1 MEKLLRKTGIN
12 QSLRLLLIVASL
24 VFGSSAWGQE
34 TTTIFSET
42 FDKFTGT
49 GGNDG
54 SWSGSI
60 ASSTATTSTDNT
72 GWTFTK
78 GYAAKQC
85 AKFGAKNGLGSA
97 TTPTLIFTGDATL
110 TFRAGAWSGDAKTL
124 NISISNGTLSQ
135 ATVTL
140 ADGAFTKYS
149 ISITGVTSNPT
160 ITFAGK
166 QNSKA
171 RFFLD
176 DVVITQ
182 ATTSGGGGETTLT
195 DRELS
200 FGETTSFDAE
210 VGDDTFSAPTLTG
223 VTEGATDGVTYTSSN
238 ETVASVN
245 ASTGVVTINGMGY
258 AKITA
263 SAKADAIY
271 DAGSAS
277 YDIYVY
283 DSGTLEDL
291 KAYITSTTATD
302 IYFNLTTTAVVTG
315 TNTSNAFMED
325 GSAGIYLYKNGHG
338 LTAGNS
344 FTGKVKATGMLFKD
358 SYELTEF
365 IPANTA
371 GTADIPVTGRTIQYL
386 TDSENAGYKKAE
398 SMRVKL
404 TGVTV
409 TSDLTNKM
417 CTIKQNGYSTTLYL
431 NQTDWTV
438 TNGTTYNI
446 TGYPTIFNG
455 TWEFKVI
462 DEADLKATGES
473 KTTATVTFAQE
484 SYSVQTNGEIT
495 VSATTNSTSK
505 IVYSI
510 SPEDDNV
517 SIDENTGYIVA
528 GNNAGTYTITAT
540 VAENENFTSASASCP
555 LTVTAPA
562 PPSYNVAA
570 PTYYKKITSTDELAA
585 GGTYLIVC
593 EDENCAIGSISDKKG
608 QPTPI
613 TYTANN
619 EKGINII
626 SDIAQAAEYLLE
638 KNSDGSFSL
647 KNGTNYLK
655 AKDADLSNISTV
667 TDNYA
672 KWTVSFNNG
681 NVELVC
687 KASETRQIIYRAGE
701 YNTFKNYVTE
711 NAANDEYKK
720 VQLYQKVTD
729 LAISTLTN
737 GYATFVTD
745 VPYAM
750 PKGTCGY
757 AVTVAP
763 HVGVITKT
771 EAYTEGQPVPAQT
784 ALLIGGAS
792 GTDYYPAVLK
802 EDVAATYTGENYMEG
817 KRTEEGYTDTQKGVA
832 VYYYKLA
839 LNSASKPGFYYG
851 AADGAAFQLT
861 KPTTAYL
868 AVPQSITPVNGY
880 LIDFDGEETGIST
893 ISPTNGNAN
902 GAIYNLNGIRLTQTL
917 RNLPKGVYIVNGKKV
932 IK

>member
-12 QSLRLLLIVASL
+12 QSLRLLLIIASL
-24 VFGSSAWGQE
+24 VFGSSANVWAE
-34 TTTIFSET
+34 DLTTT
-42 FDKFTGT
+42 FDWAGSTTAT
-49 GGNDG
+49 GGKADYVV
-54 SWSGSI
+54 
-60 ASSTATTSTDNT
+60 T
-72 GWTFTK
+72 
-78 GYAAKQC
+78 Q
-85 AKFGAKNGLGSA
+85 
-97 TTPTLIFTGDATL
+97 TPVTL
-110 TFRAGAWSGDAKTL
+110 TFSLGANTNNNAPRTNKEGSVRMYVGNDITISVNGDYVIKQVDFTPTSTSYNATKL
-124 NISISNGTLSQ
+124 KFNGTSLKSDSWVLSSTEQ
-135 ATVTL
+135 AASVTL
-140 ADGAFTKYS
+140 SASA
-149 ISITGVTSNPT
+149 N
-160 ITFAGK
+160 
-166 QNSKA
+166 A
-171 RFFLD
+171 RFKKI
-176 DVVITQ
+176 VVTY
-182 ATTSGGGGETTLT
+182 ASTSGGGGETTLT

-200 FGETTSFDAE
+200 FGETKSFDAG
-210 VGDDTFSAPTLTG
+210 VGGTFSAPELKG
-223 VTEGATDGVTYTSSN
+223 VTDGVTYASDN
-238 ETVASVN
+238 GDVASVD
-245 ASTGVVTINGMGY
+245 AQTGAVTINGMGH

-263 SAKADAIY
+263 SAEADATY
-271 DAGSAS
+271 KAGSAF

-283 DSGTLEDL
+283 GKGAIAGL
-291 KAYITSTTATD
+291 KAYITSTTETD
-302 IYFNLTTTAVVTG
+302 IYFNLTSTAVVTG
-315 TNTSNAFMED
+315 TNEINAFMED

-344 FTGKVKATGMLFKD
+344 FTGKVKAKGMLFKD

-365 IPANTA
+365 IPANAA
-371 GTADIPVTGRTIQYL
+371 GTAEAIPVTDRTIQDL
-386 TDSENAGYKKAE
+386 TGSDNAGYKMYE

-409 TSDLTNKM
+409 TSNLANKM
-417 CTIKQNGYSTTLYL
+417 CTIEQDGYSTTLFL
-431 NQTDWTV
+431 NQNAWTV
-438 TNGTTYNI
+438 TNGSTYNI
-446 TGYPTIFNG
+446 TGYPTIYNG

-462 DEADLKATGES
+462 DEADLEATGES
-473 KTTATVTFAQE
+473 KTAATVTFAQE

-495 VSATTNSTSK
+495 VKATTNSTSK

-517 SIDENTGYIVA
+517 SIDENTGYILA
-528 GNNAGTYTITAT
+528 GATAGTYTITAT
-540 VAENENFTSASASCP
+540 VAENESYTSASASCP

-570 PTYYKKITSTDELAA
+570 PTYYKKITSTDELAV

-593 EDENCAIGSISDKKG
+593 EDENCAIGSISSSKG

-638 KNSDGSFSL
+638 RNPDGSLSL
-647 KNGTNYLK
+647 KNGTSYLK
-655 AKDADLSNISTV
+655 ASSGSNTDLANNT
-667 TDNYA
+667 TANTNNE
-672 KWTVSFNNG
+672 KWTFDFNDG
-681 NVELVC
+681 NVELVS
-687 KASETRQIIYRAGE
+687 KVSTTRNLIYRAST
-701 YNTFKNYVTE
+701 YNVFGNYGKSSTG
-711 NAANDEYKK
+711 AEYKK

-745 VPYAM
+745 VPYVM
-750 PKGTCGY
+750 PKGACGY

-771 EAYTEGQPVPAQT
+771 EAYTEGSQVPAQT
-784 ALLIGGAS
+784 ALLIGGAP
-792 GTDYYPAVLK
+792 GTNYYPAVLK
-802 EDVAATYTGENYMEG
+802 EDVAATYSGENYMEG
-817 KRTEEGYTDTQKGVA
+817 RRTAEGYTNTQKGVA
-832 VYYYKLA
+832 VFYYKLA

-851 AADGAAFQLT
+851 AAGGEAFKLT

-893 ISPTNGNAN
+893 IAPTNSNAD
-902 GAIYNLNGIRLTQTL
+902 GAIYNLNGIRMTQTL

>member
-12 QSLRLLLIVASL
+12 QSLRLLLIVASF
-24 VFGSSAWGQE
+24 VFGSSAWGQT

-42 FDKFTGT
+42 FDNFGFD

-54 SWSGSI
+54 NFSKASG
-60 ASSTATTSTDNT
+60 TALNGSDTGFDNS
-72 GWTFTK
+72 GWTTNYVYGANKCVKIGGGSKQGFITTPSLNFT
-78 GYAAKQC
+78 
-85 AKFGAKNGLGSA
+85 GSA
-97 TTPTLIFTGDATL
+97 TLK
-110 TFRAGAWSGDAKTL
+110 FRAGAWKNAKEKTQ
-124 NISISNGTLSQ
+124 IY
-135 ATVTL
+135 V
-140 ADGAFTKYS
+140 
-149 ISITGVTSNPT
+149 SITNGKLNNEASQILVDIAAADFKDITIEITDVTSNPT
-160 ITFAGK
+160 ITFKGYQAS
-166 QNSKA
+166 NS

-182 ATTSGGGGETTLT
+182 ATTSGGG
-195 DRELS
+195 
-200 FGETTSFDAE
+200 
-210 VGDDTFSAPTLTG
+210 
-223 VTEGATDGVTYTSSN
+223 
-238 ETVASVN
+238 
-245 ASTGVVTINGMGY
+245 
-258 AKITA
+258 
-263 SAKADAIY
+263 
-271 DAGSAS
+271 
-277 YDIYVY
+277 
-283 DSGTLEDL
+283 
-291 KAYITSTTATD
+291 
-302 IYFNLTTTAVVTG
+302 
-315 TNTSNAFMED
+315 
-325 GSAGIYLYKNGHG
+325 
-338 LTAGNS
+338 
-344 FTGKVKATGMLFKD
+344 
-358 SYELTEF
+358 
-365 IPANTA
+365 
-371 GTADIPVTGRTIQYL
+371 
-386 TDSENAGYKKAE
+386 
-398 SMRVKL
+398 
-404 TGVTV
+404 
-409 TSDLTNKM
+409 
-417 CTIKQNGYSTTLYL
+417 
-431 NQTDWTV
+431 
-438 TNGTTYNI
+438 
-446 TGYPTIFNG
+446 
-455 TWEFKVI
+455 
-462 DEADLKATGES
+462 S
-473 KTTATVTFAQE
+473 KTAATVTFE
-484 SYSVQTNGEIT
+484 KEIYSVQTNGNIT
-495 VSATTNSTSK
+495 VSATTHSSSP

-510 SPEDDNV
+510 SPADGNV
-517 SIDENTGYIVA
+517 SIDENTGKIVA
-528 GNNAGTYTITAT
+528 GTTAGTYTITAS
-540 VAENENFTSASASCP
+540 VAENENFTSASATCP

-562 PPSYNVAA
+562 PPSYIVAA

-655 AKDADLSNISTV
+655 TNKADLSNVATV
-667 TDNYA
+667 TEDAA

-687 KASETRQIIYRAGE
+687 KASDTRQIIYRAGT
-701 YNTFKNYVTE
+701 YNSFKNYATSS
-711 NAANDEYKK
+711 ATTDEYKK

-745 VPYAM
+745 VPYVM
-750 PKGTCGY
+750 PKGACGY

-771 EAYTEGQPVPAQT
+771 EAYTEGSQVPAQT
-784 ALLIGGAS
+784 ALLIGGAP

-802 EDVAATYTGENYMEG
+802 EVVTATYSGENYMEG
-817 KRTEEGYTDTQKGVA
+817 RRTAEGYSNSQKGVA

-893 ISPTNGNAN
+893 IAPTNGNAD
-902 GAIYNLNGIRLTQTL
+902 GAIYNLNGIRMTQTL

>member
-1 MEKLLRKTGIN
+1 MEKLFCKKGITI
-12 QSLRLLLIVASL
+12 SLRCLLIVASL
-24 VFGSSAWGQE
+24 VFGSSAWGQT

-42 FDKFTGT
+42 FNKCNGT

-54 SWSGSI
+54 TWKGISGGSAI
-60 ASSTATTSTDNT
+60 DADNT
-72 GWTFTK
+72 GWTNVI
-78 GYAAKQC
+78 GYAASNC
-85 AKFGAKNGLGSA
+85 ARFGTKSAVGSA
-97 TTPTLIFTGDATL
+97 TTPQLNFTGDATL

-124 NISISNGTLSQ
+124 NISITSGTLSQ

-140 ADGAFTKYS
+140 ADGAFTEYS
-149 ISITGVTSNPT
+149 ISITGVTSKPK
-160 ITFAGK
+160 ITFSGK
-166 QNSKA
+166 QASKS

-176 DVVITQ
+176 DVVVTQ
-182 ATTSGGGGETTLT
+182 TTSGGGSELT
-195 DRELS
+195 DRNLS
-200 FGETTSFDAE
+200 FGATTSFDAE
-210 VGDDTFSAPTLTG
+210 VGGTFSAPTLTG
-223 VTEGATDGVTYTSSN
+223 VTTDVTYASSK
-238 ETVASVN
+238 EAVASVN
-245 ASTGVVTINGMGY
+245 ATTGVVTINGMGH
-258 AKITA
+258 ATITA
-263 SAKADAIY
+263 SAEANETYK
-271 DAGSAS
+271 AGSAF

-283 DSGTLEDL
+283 DSGTIKDL

-302 IYFNLTTTAVVTG
+302 IYFNLTTNAVVTG

-344 FTGKVKATGMLFKD
+344 FTGKVKAKGMLFKD

-371 GTADIPVTGRTIQYL
+371 VTADIPVTDWTIQDL
-386 TDSENAGYKKAE
+386 TGSGDNAGYKMAE

-417 CTIKQNGYSTTLYL
+417 CTIEQNGYSTTLYL

-446 TGYPTIFNG
+446 TGYPTIYNG

-473 KTTATVTFAQE
+473 KTAATVTFAQE
-484 SYSVQTNGEIT
+484 SYTVETKGNIT
-495 VSATTNSTSK
+495 VKATTNSTSK

-510 SPEDDNV
+510 SPADGNV
-517 SIDENTGYIVA
+517 LIDENTGYIVA

-540 VAENENFTSASASCP
+540 VAENENFTSASATCP
-555 LTVTAPA
+555 LTVTAP
-562 PPSYNVAA
+562 SFNIAA
-570 PTYYKKITSTDELAA
+570 PTYYKKITSTDELAV

-655 AKDADLSNISTV
+655 TNKDDLSNVATV
-667 TDNYA
+667 TEDAA

-687 KASETRQIIYRAGE
+687 KASDTRQIIYRAGT
-701 YNTFKNYVTE
+701 YKSFKNYVTSSLTT
-711 NAANDEYKK
+711 DGYKK

-750 PKGTCGY
+750 PKGACGY

-784 ALLIGGAS
+784 ALLIGGAP
-792 GTDYYPAVLK
+792 GTNYYPAVLK
-802 EDVAATYTGENYMEG
+802 EDVAATYSGENYMEG
-817 KRTEEGYTDTQKGVA
+817 RRTAEGYTNTQKGVA
-832 VYYYKLA
+832 VFYYKLA

-868 AVPQSITPVNGY
+868 AVPKSITPVNGY

-893 ISPTNGNAN
+893 IAPTNGNAD
-902 GAIYNLNGIRLTQTL
+902 GAIYNLNGIRMTQTL

>member
-1 MEKLLRKTGIN
+1 MEKLLRKTGITI
-12 QSLRLLLIVASL
+12 SLRCLLIVASL

-42 FDKFTGT
+42 FDQCKGT

-54 SWSGSI
+54 TWSGQNI
-60 ASSTATTSTDNT
+60 ASSTVTTDNT
-72 GWTFTK
+72 GWTLVK
-78 GYAAKQC
+78 AGGGKQC
-85 AKFGAKNGLGSA
+85 VKLGNSSNAGSA
-97 TTPTLIFTGDATL
+97 KTPSLSF
-110 TFRAGAWSGDAKTL
+110 SGDAKLSFKAAPWGTDALNLTL
-124 NISISNGTLSQ
+124 SITNGTLSK
-135 ATVTL
+135 TSLKMVKGEWTSFEI
-140 ADGAFTKYS
+140 D
-149 ISITGVTSNPT
+149 ITGVEENSNPKIT
-160 ITFAGK
+160 IAATK
-166 QNSKA
+166 

-176 DVVITQ
+176 EVKVTQ
-182 ATTSGGGGETTLT
+182 TTSSGGGETTLT

-200 FGETTSFDAE
+200 FGATTSFDAE
-210 VGDDTFSAPTLTG
+210 VGGTFSAPTLTG
-223 VTEGATDGVTYTSSN
+223 ATEGATDGVTYTSSN

-245 ASTGVVTINGMGY
+245 ASTGAVTIKGMGY

-263 SAKADAIY
+263 SAGADATY
-271 DAGSAS
+271 KAGSAS

-283 DSGTLEDL
+283 GKGTIEDL

-302 IYFNLTTTAVVTG
+302 IYFNLTSTAVVTG
-315 TNTSNAFMED
+315 TNESNAFMED
-325 GSAGIYLYKNGHG
+325 GSAGIYLYKKGHG

-344 FTGKVKATGMLFKD
+344 FTGKVKAKGMLFKD

-365 IPANTA
+365 IPANAA
-371 GTADIPVTGRTIQYL
+371 GTADIPVTVWTIQDL
-386 TDSENAGYKKAE
+386 TGSDNAGYKTTE

-409 TSDLTNKM
+409 TSDLANKM
-417 CTIKQNGYSTTLYL
+417 CTIEQDGYSTTLFL
-431 NQTDWTV
+431 DQTGWTV
-438 TNGTTYNI
+438 ANGSTYNI
-446 TGYPTIFNG
+446 TGYPTIYNG

-462 DEADLKATGES
+462 DEADLVATGES
-473 KTTATVTFAQE
+473 KTVATVTFAEE
-484 SYSVQTNGEIT
+484 SYTVETNGNIT
-495 VSATTNSTSK
+495 VSATTNSTSA

-510 SPEDDNV
+510 SPADENV
-517 SIDENTGYIVA
+517 SINAETGKIVVGA
-528 GNNAGTYTITAT
+528 KTGTYTITAT
-540 VAENENFTSASASCP
+540 VAENENFTSASANYV

-655 AKDADLSNISTV
+655 TNKADLSNISTV

-687 KASETRQIIYRAGE
+687 KASETRQIIYRAEE

-711 NAANDEYKK
+711 NAATEGYKK

-745 VPYAM
+745 VPYVM
-750 PKGTCGY
+750 PKGACGY

-771 EAYTEGQPVPAQT
+771 EAYKEGQPVPAQT
-784 ALLIGGAS
+784 ALLIGGAP
-792 GTDYYPAVLK
+792 GTNYYPAVLK
-802 EDVAATYTGENYMEG
+802 EDVAATYSGENYMEG
-817 KRTEEGYTDTQKGVA
+817 RRTAEGYTNTQKGVA
-832 VYYYKLA
+832 VFYYKLA

-861 KPTTAYL
+861 KPTTAFL
-868 AVPQSITPVNGY
+868 AVPKSITPVNGY

-893 ISPTNGNAN
+893 IAPTNGNAN
-902 GAIYNLNGIRLTQTL
+902 GAIYNLNGIRMTQTL
-917 RNLPKGVYIVNGKKV
+917 RSLPKGVYIVNGKKV

>member
-78 GYAAKQC
+78 GYAAKKC
-85 AKFGAKNGLGSA
+85 AKFGAKSGLGSA
-97 TTPTLIFTGDATL
+97 TTPKLIFTGDATL

-140 ADGAFTKYS
+140 EDGAFTVYS
-149 ISITGVTSNPT
+149 ISITGVTSNPK
-160 ITFAGK
+160 ITFSGK
-166 QNSKA
+166 QASKS

-176 DVVITQ
+176 DVVVTQ
-182 ATTSGGGGETTLT
+182 TTTSGGGGETTLT

-200 FGETTSFDAE
+200 FGETKSFDAE
-210 VGDDTFSAPTLTG
+210 VGGTFSAPTLTG
-223 VTEGATDGVTYTSSN
+223 ATEGATDGVTYTSSN

-245 ASTGVVTINGMGY
+245 ASTGAVTIKGMGY

-263 SAKADAIY
+263 SAGANETY
-271 DAGSAS
+271 NAGSAF

-283 DSGTLEDL
+283 GKGTIEDL
-291 KAYITSTTATD
+291 KGYITSETETD
-302 IYFNLTTTAVVTG
+302 IYFNFTSTAVVTG

-446 TGYPTIFNG
+446 TGYPTIYNG

-462 DEADLKATGES
+462 DKADLEATGES
-473 KTTATVTFAQE
+473 KTAATVTFAKE
-484 SYSVQTNGEIT
+484 SYTVETNGEIT
-495 VSATTNSTSK
+495 VSATTNSNSQ

-510 SPEDDNV
+510 SPADGNV
-517 SIDENTGYIVA
+517 EIDENTGYIVA

-540 VAENENFTSASASCP
+540 VAENESYTSASASCP

-562 PPSYNVAA
+562 PPSYNITA
-570 PTYYKKITSTDELAA
+570 PTYYKKITSTDELAV

-593 EDENCAIGSISDKKG
+593 EEENCAIGSVSDNKG
-608 QPTPI
+608 QPTTI
-613 TYTANN
+613 TYTTNS

-626 SDIAQAAEYLLE
+626 SDVASAVEYLLE
-638 KNSDGSFSL
+638 ENSDGSFSL

-655 AKDADLSNISTV
+655 TNKADLSNISTV
-667 TDNYA
+667 TEEAA

-687 KASETRQIIYRAGE
+687 KASDTRQIIYRAGT
-701 YNTFKNYVTE
+701 YNSFKNYATSS
-711 NAANDEYKK
+711 ATTDEYKK

-745 VPYAM
+745 VPYVM
-750 PKGTCGY
+750 PKGACGY

-771 EAYTEGQPVPAQT
+771 EAYTEGSQVPAQT
-784 ALLIGGAS
+784 ALLIGGAP
-792 GTDYYPAVLK
+792 GTNYYPAVLK
-802 EDVAATYTGENYMEG
+802 EDVTATYSGENYMEG
-817 KRTEEGYTDTQKGVA
+817 RRTAEGYTNSQKGVA

-839 LNSASKPGFYYG
+839 LNSEGNPGFYYG
-851 AADGAAFQLT
+851 ATGGAAFKLT

-868 AVPQSITPVNGY
+868 AVPKNITPVNGY

-893 ISPTNGNAN
+893 IAPTNGNAD
-902 GAIYNLNGIRLTQTL
+902 GAIYNLNGIRMTQTL

>member
-12 QSLRLLLIVASL
+12 QSLRLLLIIASF
-24 VFGSSAWGQE
+24 VFGSSANVWAEDTVVDFSAGLPNDWTKTAGTVQKQKYAGATCLQLQKNATIQSPAY
-34 TTTIFSET
+34 TTAFESMKLNIARSGNGTTMTLSYQIGTNAAVDIKTFKLTASNKFSEET
-42 FDKFTGT
+42 ITIPAAAQVSGVKFILK
-49 GGNDG
+49 
-54 SWSGSI
+54 S
-60 ASSTATTSTDNT
+60 AKSSYYVS
-72 GWTFTK
+72 K
-78 GYAAKQC
+78 
-85 AKFGAKNGLGSA
+85 
-97 TTPTLIFTGDATL
+97 ITL
-110 TFRAGAWSGDAKTL
+110 TPKT
-124 NISISNGTLSQ
+124 S
-135 ATVTL
+135 
-140 ADGAFTKYS
+140 
-149 ISITGVTSNPT
+149 
-160 ITFAGK
+160 
-166 QNSKA
+166 
-171 RFFLD
+171 
-176 DVVITQ
+176 
-182 ATTSGGGGETTLT
+182 SGGGEE
-195 DRELS
+195 RNLS
-200 FGETTSFDAE
+200 FGEKKSFDAE
-210 VGDDTFSAPTLTG
+210 VDGTFSAPTLTG
-223 VTEGATDGVTYTSSN
+223 ATDGVAYASSN
-238 ETVASVN
+238 VDVASVN
-245 ASTGVVTINGMGY
+245 ASTGAVTIKGMGY

-263 SAKADAIY
+263 SAEANATYK
-271 DAGSAS
+271 AGSAS

-283 DSGTLEDL
+283 DSGTIKDL
-291 KAYITSTTATD
+291 KAYITSDNETD
-302 IYFNLTTTAVVTG
+302 IYFNLTSTAVVTYAA
-315 TNTSNAFMED
+315 TNYAYMED
-325 GSAGIYLYKNGHG
+325 GHAGIYLYKKGHG

-344 FTGKVKATGMLFKD
+344 FTGKVTAKGLLYNQL
-358 SYELTEF
+358 YEFTDF
-365 IPANTA
+365 TPANAA
-371 GTADIPVTGRTIQYL
+371 GTADIPVTGWTIQDL

-404 TGVTV
+404 TGVTAT
-409 TSDLTNKM
+409 TSATGTS
-417 CTIKQNGYSTTLYL
+417 CTIEQGGASTTLALYNSL
-431 NQTDWTV
+431 SV
-438 TNGTTYNI
+438 TAGGVYDI
-446 TGYPTIFNG
+446 TGYPYNNNG
-455 TWEFKVI
+455 TWEFRVY
-462 DEADLKATGES
+462 EES
-473 KTTATVTFAQE
+473 CLEQKGGKTAATVTFAQE
-484 SYSVQTNGEIT
+484 SYTVETNGNIT
-495 VSATTNSTSK
+495 VSATTNSTAA

-510 SPEDDNV
+510 SPADGNV
-517 SIDENTGYIVA
+517 SIDVNTGKILA
-528 GNNAGTYTITAT
+528 GATAGTYTITAT
-540 VAENENFTSASASCP
+540 VAENENFTSASATCP

-562 PPSYNVAA
+562 PPSYNITA

-655 AKDADLSNISTV
+655 TNKADLSNVATV
-667 TDNYA
+667 TEDAA

-687 KASETRQIIYRAGE
+687 KASDTRQIIYRAGT
-701 YNTFKNYVTE
+701 YNSFKNYATSS
-711 NAANDEYKK
+711 ATTDEYKK

-745 VPYAM
+745 VPYVM
-750 PKGTCGY
+750 PKGACGY

-771 EAYTEGQPVPAQT
+771 EAYTEGSQVPAQT
-784 ALLIGGAS
+784 ALLIGGAP

-802 EDVAATYTGENYMEG
+802 EDVTATYSGENYMEG
-817 KRTEEGYTDTQKGVA
+817 RRTAEGYSNSQKGVA

-893 ISPTNGNAN
+893 IAPTNGNAD
-902 GAIYNLNGIRLTQTL
+902 GAIYNLNGIRMTQTL

>member
-1 MEKLLRKTGIN
+1 MKLNIARSGNGTTMTLSYQIGTNAAVDIKTFK
-12 QSLRLLLIVASL
+12 LTASNK
-24 VFGSSAWGQE
+24 
-34 TTTIFSET
+34 FSEET
-42 FDKFTGT
+42 ITIPAAAQVSGVKFILK
-49 GGNDG
+49 
-54 SWSGSI
+54 S
-60 ASSTATTSTDNT
+60 AKSSYYVS
-72 GWTFTK
+72 K
-78 GYAAKQC
+78 
-85 AKFGAKNGLGSA
+85 
-97 TTPTLIFTGDATL
+97 ITL
-110 TFRAGAWSGDAKTL
+110 TPKT
-124 NISISNGTLSQ
+124 S
-135 ATVTL
+135 
-140 ADGAFTKYS
+140 
-149 ISITGVTSNPT
+149 
-160 ITFAGK
+160 
-166 QNSKA
+166 
-171 RFFLD
+171 
-176 DVVITQ
+176 
-182 ATTSGGGGETTLT
+182 SGGGEETELT
-195 DRELS
+195 DRELT
-200 FGETTSFDAE
+200 FGATTSFDAE
-210 VGDDTFSAPTLTG
+210 VGGTFSAPTLTG
-223 VTEGATDGVTYTSSN
+223 VTDGVTYASSK
-238 ETVASVN
+238 EAVASVD
-245 ASTGVVTINGMGY
+245 AAGEVTINGMGH

-263 SAKADAIY
+263 SAEADATY
-271 DAGSAS
+271 KAGSAS

-283 DSGTLEDL
+283 GKGTIEGL
-291 KAYITSTTATD
+291 KAYITSTTETD

-315 TNTSNAFMED
+315 TDTSNAFMED
-325 GSAGIYLYKNGHG
+325 GSAGIYLYKNDHG
-338 LTAGNS
+338 LTAGNTY
-344 FTGKVKATGMLFKD
+344 TGKVKAKGKLFKD

-365 IPANTA
+365 IPANA
-371 GTADIPVTGRTIQYL
+371 ASTADIPVTGWTIQDL
-386 TDSENAGYKKAE
+386 TGSDNAGYKTTE

-409 TSDLTNKM
+409 TSDLANKM
-417 CTIKQNGYSTTLYL
+417 CTIEQDGYSTTLFL
-431 NQTDWTV
+431 NQNAWTV
-438 TNGTTYNI
+438 TNGSTYNI
-446 TGYPTIFNG
+446 TGYPTIYNG

-462 DEADLKATGES
+462 DEADLEATGES
-473 KTTATVTFAQE
+473 KTAATVTFAQE

-495 VSATTNSTSK
+495 VSATTNSNSQ

-510 SPEDDNV
+510 SPADGNV
-517 SIDENTGYIVA
+517 EIDENTGYIVA

-540 VAENENFTSASASCP
+540 VAENKNFTSASASCP

-655 AKDADLSNISTV
+655 TNKADLSNVATV
-667 TDNYA
+667 TEDAA

-687 KASETRQIIYRAGE
+687 KASDTRQIIYRAGT
-701 YNTFKNYVTE
+701 YNSFKNYATSS
-711 NAANDEYKK
+711 ATTDEYKK

-745 VPYAM
+745 VPYVM
-750 PKGTCGY
+750 PKGACGY

-771 EAYTEGQPVPAQT
+771 EAYTEGSQVPAQT
-784 ALLIGGAS
+784 ALLIGGAP

-802 EDVAATYTGENYMEG
+802 EDVTATYSGENYMEG
-817 KRTEEGYTDTQKGVA
+817 RRTAEGYTNSQKGVA

-893 ISPTNGNAN
+893 IAPTNGNAD
-902 GAIYNLNGIRLTQTL
+902 GAIYNLNGIRMTQTL

>member
-1 MEKLLRKTGIN
+1 MKSG
-12 QSLRLLLIVASL
+12 A
-24 VFGSSAWGQE
+24 
-34 TTTIFSET
+34 FSEYT
-42 FDKFTGT
+42 INITDV
-49 GGNDG
+49 
-54 SWSGSI
+54 
-60 ASSTATTSTDNT
+60 TA
-72 GWTFTK
+72 
-78 GYAAKQC
+78 
-85 AKFGAKNGLGSA
+85 
-97 TTPTLIFTGDATL
+97 
-110 TFRAGAWSGDAKTL
+110 
-124 NISISNGTLSQ
+124 
-135 ATVTL
+135 
-140 ADGAFTKYS
+140 
-149 ISITGVTSNPT
+149 NPT
-160 ITFAGK
+160 ITFEGYQK
-166 QNSKA
+166 SGS

-176 DVVITQ
+176 DVVVTKT
-182 ATTSGGGGETTLT
+182 TTSGGGGETTLT

-200 FGETTSFDAE
+200 FGETKSFDAE
-210 VGDDTFSAPTLTG
+210 VGGTFSAPELKGETAG
-223 VTEGATDGVTYTSSN
+223 GVTYASSN

-245 ASTGVVTINGMGY
+245 ASTGAVTIKGMGY

-263 SAKADAIY
+263 SAEADATY
-271 DAGSAS
+271 KAGSAF

-283 DSGTLEDL
+283 GKGTIEGL

-302 IYFNLTTTAVVTG
+302 IYFNLTSTAVVTG
-315 TNTSNAFMED
+315 TNESNAFMED

-344 FTGKVKATGMLFKD
+344 FTGKVKAKGMLFKD

-365 IPANTA
+365 IPANPA
-371 GTADIPVTGRTIQYL
+371 GTADIPVTNWTIHDL
-386 TDSENAGYKKAE
+386 TDNENARYKMAE

-409 TSDLTNKM
+409 TSDLANRM
-417 CTIKQNGYSTTLYL
+417 CTIEQDGYSTTLFL
-431 NQTDWTV
+431 DQTAWTV

-446 TGYPTIFNG
+446 TGYPTIYNG

-473 KTTATVTFAQE
+473 KT
-484 SYSVQTNGEIT
+484 
-495 VSATTNSTSK
+495 
-505 IVYSI
+505 
-510 SPEDDNV
+510 
-517 SIDENTGYIVA
+517 
-528 GNNAGTYTITAT
+528 
-540 VAENENFTSASASCP
+540 
-555 LTVTAPA
+555 
-562 PPSYNVAA
+562 AA

-655 AKDADLSNISTV
+655 TNKDDLSNVATV
-667 TDNYA
+667 TEDAA

-687 KASETRQIIYRAGE
+687 KASDTRQIIYRAGT
-701 YNTFKNYVTE
+701 YNSFKNYATTS
-711 NAANDEYKK
+711 ATTDEYKK

-745 VPYAM
+745 VPYVM
-750 PKGTCGY
+750 PKGACGY

-792 GTDYYPAVLK
+792 GTNYYPAVLK
-802 EDVAATYTGENYMEG
+802 ENVVATYNGENYMEG
-817 KRTEEGYTDTQKGVA
+817 RRTAEGYTNSQKGVA

-893 ISPTNGNAN
+893 IAPTKGNAD
-902 GAIYNLNGIRLTQTL
+902 GAIYNLNGIRMTQTL

>member
-1 MEKLLRKTGIN
+1 MEKLLRKTGITI
-12 QSLRLLLIVASL
+12 SLRCLLIVASL
-24 VFGSSAWGQE
+24 VFGSSANVWAEDTVVDFSNGLPSGWEKTSGTVSNLVYQGTNCLQLQK
-34 TTTIFSET
+34 TTTIQSPGYT
-42 FDKFTGT
+42 
-49 GGNDG
+49 
-54 SWSGSI
+54 
-60 ASSTATTSTDNT
+60 TAFESM
-72 GWTFTK
+72 K
-78 GYAAKQC
+78 
-85 AKFGAKNGLGSA
+85 
-97 TTPTLIFTGDATL
+97 
-110 TFRAGAWSGDAKTL
+110 L
-124 NISISNGTLSQ
+124 NIARSSNGTTMTLSYQ
-135 ATVTL
+135 IGTNAAVTIETFSLSSKGKFSEQTVSLPAEAQVEGVKFILTSAKASYYVSKITL
-140 ADGAFTKYS
+140 TPK
-149 ISITGVTSNPT
+149 
-160 ITFAGK
+160 
-166 QNSKA
+166 
-171 RFFLD
+171 
-176 DVVITQ
+176 
-182 ATTSGGGGETTLT
+182 TTSGGGSDLT
-195 DRELS
+195 DRNLS
-200 FGETTSFDAE
+200 FGETKSFDAE
-210 VGDDTFSAPTLTG
+210 VGGTFFAPELTG
-223 VTEGATDGVTYTSSN
+223 ETDGVTYASDN
-238 ETVASVN
+238 GDVASVD
-245 ASTGVVTINGMGY
+245 AQTGAVTINGMGH
-258 AKITA
+258 ATITA
-263 SAKADAIY
+263 SAEADATY
-271 DAGSAS
+271 KAGSDS

-283 DSGTLEDL
+283 GKGTIEDL
-291 KAYITSTTATD
+291 KAYITSTTPTD
-302 IYFNLTTTAVVTG
+302 IYFNLTSNAVVTYAA
-315 TNTSNAFMED
+315 TKYAFMED
-325 GSAGIYLYKNGHG
+325 GHAGIYIYKSNHG

-344 FTGKVKATGMLFKD
+344 FTGKVKAKGMLFND

-365 IPANTA
+365 IPANAA
-371 GTADIPVTGRTIQYL
+371 GNADIPVTDLTIQDL
-386 TDSENAGYKKAE
+386 TDGDNAGYKKAE

-409 TSDLTNKM
+409 TSDLANKM
-417 CTIKQNGYSTTLYL
+417 CTIEQDGYSTTLYL
-431 NQTDWTV
+431 NQTAWTV
-438 TNGTTYNI
+438 TNGSTYNI
-446 TGYPTIFNG
+446 TGYPTIYNG

-462 DEADLKATGES
+462 DEDDLKATGES
-473 KTTATVTFAQE
+473 KTAATVTFAHE
-484 SYSVQTNGEIT
+484 SYTVETNGEIT
-495 VSATTNSTSK
+495 VKATTNSTSK

-517 SIDENTGYIVA
+517 SIDENTGYILA
-528 GNNAGTYTITAT
+528 GATAGTYTITAT
-540 VAENENFTSASASCP
+540 VAENESYTSASASCP

-562 PPSYNVAA
+562 PPSYDVAA

-613 TYTANN
+613 TYTADN

-626 SDIAQAAEYLLE
+626 SNIAQAAEYLLE
-638 KNSDGSFSL
+638 RNSDGSFSL

-711 NAANDEYKK
+711 NAATEGYKK

-745 VPYAM
+745 VPYVM
-750 PKGTCGY
+750 PKGACGY

-763 HVGVITKT
+763 QAGVITKT
-771 EAYTEGQPVPAQT
+771 EAYKEGQPVPAQT

-792 GTDYYPAVLK
+792 GTNYYPAVLK
-802 EDVAATYTGENYMEG
+802 ENVAASYTGENYMEG
-817 KRTEEGYTDTQKGVA
+817 KRTAEGYTDTQKGVA

-868 AVPQSITPVNGY
+868 AVPKNITPVNGY
-880 LIDFDGEETGIST
+880 LIDFEGETTGIDSIGQT
-893 ISPTNGNAN
+893 DGNAN
-902 GAIYNLNGIRLTQTL
+902 GAIYNLNGIRMAQPL